1 MMPALPAKQ
10 LDRLVKVA
18 GLLASDQ
25 PGEVFNAAQAATRI
39 LREARLTWADLIT
52 GSISTAAA
60 PRKASR
66 QPQSASGD
74 WRNDITACRARPDL
88 LTDWERCFLE
98 NLTSFA
104 SLFPKQ
110 RATLSRLRECVRMAG
125 AAP

>member
-1 MMPALPAKQ
+1 MMPSLPAKQ
-10 LDRLVKVA
+10 PDQLVKVA
-18 GLLASDQ
+18 GLPASNQ
-25 PGEVFNAAQAATRI
+25 PGEVFNAAQATTRL

-52 GSISTAAA
+52 GSIPTAAP

-66 QPQSASGD
+66 LPRFTSGD
-74 WRNDITACRARPDL
+74 WWNDITICRARPDL
-88 LTDWERCFLE
+88 LTDWERRFLE

-110 RATLSRLRECVRMAG
+110 RATLFRLRERMRMAG